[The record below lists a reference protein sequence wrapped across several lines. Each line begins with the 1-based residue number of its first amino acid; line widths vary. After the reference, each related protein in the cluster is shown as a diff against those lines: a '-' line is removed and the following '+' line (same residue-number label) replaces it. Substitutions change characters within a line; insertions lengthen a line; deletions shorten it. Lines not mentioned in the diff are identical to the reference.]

1 MDIPAIA
8 VHGGSGTVPAS
19 IQDSKIKKKYLHAM
33 REALE
38 GGFNLLKN
46 DSSALDAV
54 TKSVCILEDCEL
66 FNAGK
71 GSVFTAKGDHKMD
84 AAVMEGKN
92 LNAGAIAGIHGIKNP
107 VMLAIDV
114 MKKTDFVFLAG
125 NEAMEFARQQNYEL
139 LPDSYFFTKFRYDQW
154 QNVKGTGKVK
164 LDHSPDEDPELG
176 TVGAVA
182 VDRNGNVAAATSTG
196 GMTNKAWG
204 RIGDSPM
211 IGAGTY
217 ANNKTCAVSCT
228 GHGEY
233 FIRGVVAY
241 DVSCLMEYKGMSL
254 EQAANKVI
262 FNRLKK
268 MGGEGGLI
276 AVDTYGNLCLPF
288 NTEGMYRGMKNQ
300 QQIITQIL

>member
-1 MDIPAIA
+1 MKIPAIA
-8 VHGGSGTVPAS
+8 VHGGSGTIPSS
-19 IQDSKIKKKYLHAM
+19 ILDEKTKKSYL
-33 REALE
+33 
-38 GGFNLLKN
+38 
-46 DSSALDAV
+46 SALQAALDESFELLNDNGTAIETV
-54 TKSVCILEDCEL
+54 VKAVCILEDCEL

-71 GSVFTAKGDHKMD
+71 GSVFTAKGIHEMD
-84 AAVMEGKN
+84 AAIMNGED
-92 LNAGAIAGIHGIKNP
+92 LNAGAVAGIQGIKNP
-107 VMLAIDV
+107 VLMAADV
-114 MKKTDFVFLAG
+114 MKNTDFVFIAG
-125 NEAMEFARQQNYEL
+125 NEAMEFARQQNYEF
-139 LPDSYFFTKFRYDQW
+139 LPDSYFFTRFRYDQW
-154 QNVKGTGKVK
+154 QNVKGTNKVK

-182 VDRNGNVAAATSTG
+182 VDRQGNVAAATSTG

-204 RIGDSPM
+204 RVGDSPL

-254 EQAANKVI
+254 EQATHEVI
-262 FNRLKK
+262 FKRLKK

-276 AVDTYGNLCLPF
+276 AVDAYGNLCLPF

-300 QQIITQIL
+300 QDTITQIL